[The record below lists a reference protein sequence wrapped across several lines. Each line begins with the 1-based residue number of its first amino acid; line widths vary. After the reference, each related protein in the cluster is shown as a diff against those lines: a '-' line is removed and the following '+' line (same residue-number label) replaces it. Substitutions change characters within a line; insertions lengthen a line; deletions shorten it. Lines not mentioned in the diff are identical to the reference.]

1 MRAPHQKWM
10 ILNGAMAVAALI
22 AWSTLL
28 QPRHAA
34 ARQLNLEAETL
45 RGEVFAQRHVLLEIQ
60 ATTERFNSAGA
71 QLSAL
76 EENLPTEESAS
87 FWLAKRFGG
96 SRTLRAEITLRP
108 ALGPDEAICDLS
120 DYSIRSFSISGSGR
134 VQELAMLLREVE
146 ARFPYS
152 AAPDFLIDCDA
163 PASDPTGLFKFRL
176 QVPIRPA
183 NGAQP

>member
-10 ILNGAMAVAALI
+10 ILNGALAFAALI

-34 ARQLNLEAETL
+34 AQRLNLEVETI
-45 RGEVFAQRHVLLEIQ
+45 RGEIFTQRHQLLQTQ
-60 ATTERFNSAGA
+60 AAIDRFTSAAA

-96 SRTLRAEITLRP
+96 SRSLRAEITLRP
-108 ALGPDEAICDLS
+108 TLGPDEAFPDLS
-120 DYSIRSFSISGSGR
+120 DYSIRSFSINGSGR

-152 AAPDFLIDCDA
+152 AAAEFLIDCDA

-183 NGAQP
+183 NGARP